1 MEWKNI
7 YRGFFMGTSDLVP
20 VVNGVSI
27 AVLLWLYD
35 RLISS
40 FSGLFSKDCKKH
52 LGFLIPLGIGMAT
65 AVLILSNLITYLY
78 KHYPQQTEFLFLGLI
93 IGILPYLFKEANVK
107 ETFKIPHVILF
118 IIGAILISLM
128 IFRPEVSPQIM
139 DRSSGTYILLFISG
153 MAGSAAMILPGI
165 SGSLMLYIIG
175 VYWTVIG
182 AIKDLELDILAV
194 VG

>member
-1 MEWKNI
+1 
-7 YRGFFMGTSDLVP
+7 
-20 VVNGVSI
+20 
-27 AVLLWLYD
+27 
-35 RLISS
+35 
-40 FSGLFSKDCKKH
+40 
-52 LGFLIPLGIGMAT
+52 
-65 AVLILSNLITYLY
+65 
-78 KHYPQQTEFLFLGLI
+78 
-93 IGILPYLFKEANVK
+93 
-107 ETFKIPHVILF
+107 

-194 VG
+194 VGLGIMVGIIAMSKIIQYFLTHYRTTTFALILGLVTGSVVVVFPEQGFPVETLPI